1 MFYDIH
7 CHILPG
13 IDDGARDID
22 ESIQMSRLAAQD
34 QIEIAVA
41 TPHHIPRS
49 NLSGKDE
56 INKMVSKILKNKV
69 GVLENRLA
77 RLVSFSLSSSFFNQ

>member
-49 NLSGKDE
+49 NLSGKAE
-56 INKMVSKILKNKV
+56 ITDSISLICTNLIKLDFEI
-69 GVLENRLA
+69 VL
-77 RLVSFSLSSSFFNQ
+77 FMIFPFFKF